1 MTNPETPVF
10 LSIKLNKMT
19 KEITKYS
26 DQELEEFKTLIDNKI
41 AKAAV
46 QLLNLQDQLENVN
59 ENDDD
64 GYDPDDNSSSFV
76 DREFLQEMVHR
87 QRKHIQDLQNA
98 LLRIKNKTFGVC
110 IITGELIDK
119 KRLIAV
125 PTTTKSLAAKLNPI
139 KPQREEKQKVQK
151 KNNPVITT
159 KIHKKPTVVPQSR
172 TTNSNDL
179 ATHFVDDEENDEDWK
194 TVPFNE
200 EMEGL
205 E

>member
-1 MTNPETPVF
+1 MA
-10 LSIKLNKMT
+10 
-19 KEITKYS
+19 KEISKYS
-26 DQELEEFKTLIDNKI
+26 DQELEEFKALIENKV
-41 AKAAV
+41 AKSAV

-59 ENDDD
+59 ENGDG
-64 GYDPDDNSSSFV
+64 GYDPVDNSSSFV

-119 KRLIAV
+119 KRLMAV

-139 KPQREEKQKVQK
+139 KPQREEKPKIVKQRT
-151 KNNPVITT
+151 PVITT
-159 KIHKKPTVVPQSR
+159 KIIKNPMAIPQPVVKYSD
-172 TTNSNDL
+172 DL
-179 ATHFVDDEENDEDWK
+179 EKSFLDDEENDEDWD
-194 TVPFNE
+194 TIPFDD

-205 E
+205 T